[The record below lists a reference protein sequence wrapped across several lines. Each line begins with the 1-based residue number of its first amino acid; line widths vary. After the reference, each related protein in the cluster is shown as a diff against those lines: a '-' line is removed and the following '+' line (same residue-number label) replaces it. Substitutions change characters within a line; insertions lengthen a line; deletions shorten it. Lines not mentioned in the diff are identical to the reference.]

1 MCVLLLQSQTLTI
14 VLTTHVLMVHRAW
27 MESIAIGVTAQ
38 WDSLGRIVKQVG
50 VSQKMFTSISASII
64 MKMLLLFLCNLLS
77 DINDC
82 VNHSCANG
90 AVCVDGIDSYS
101 CNCTMGFTGAYC
113 ETGN

>member
-14 VLTTHVLMVHRAW
+14 VLTTHVLMVHRAR
-27 MESIAIGVTAQ
+27 MESIAIGVT
-38 WDSLGRIVKQVG
+38 VP
-50 VSQKMFTSISASII
+50 QKMFTSISAFSI
-64 MKMLLLFLCNLLS
+64 MKILLLFFCNLLS

-90 AVCVDGIDSYS
+90 AVCVDGMDSYS